1 MSDSYAIIHITDNID
16 ICSKISKLV
25 AKQRRFKRDY
35 NICISDVKNI
45 KYNMMYLEN
54 LNKCMDMILI
64 QQYNPEKYKEICDR
78 IKSNDIPYLKFY
90 NINRGRSQS
99 ILHQM
104 VRTCSNLS
112 NNNSIKLYFKFLMHI
127 NKMDNKLT
135 AHSPNFPNITPNMY
149 SKLQKHK
156 GFNK

>member
-1 MSDSYAIIHITDNID
+1 MSGSYAITHITDNID
-16 ICSKISKLV
+16 ICSKISTLV

-35 NICISDVKNI
+35 NMCISDIHNV

-54 LNKCMDMILI
+54 LNTCMDMILI
-64 QQYNPEKYKEICDR
+64 QQYNPDKYKEICDR
-78 IKSNDIPYLKFY
+78 IKNNDIPDIQFY

-112 NNNSIKLYFKFLMHI
+112 NNNSIKLYFKFLMHLHSNRPTN
-127 NKMDNKLT
+127 NKT
-135 AHSPNFPNITPNMY
+135 ITPNMY

-156 GFNK
+156 GFNM